1 MRNTTPSNSRR
12 PGDGRSRKNGRR
24 SRGTDA
30 QRLTWDSPSSSRQH
44 RPDRSSRQSETGA
57 ERSSHQ
63 SSRPSFDDVAHRDS
77 SRPRSTAGDSRANQA
92 PRASE
97 QYVREQ
103 RPQARATRG
112 SRRTDEGRASRGRSA
127 GDLDSAAAVGKKN
140 AGARGARGARAT
152 SAGPDDGRQGS
163 INNRGAAG
171 ASPRRGRFGLNRW
184 TQWWQRSGSAA
195 RSAAGG
201 SFTTRL
207 RKFLPG
213 IAATHVSVIGV
224 IIAVALIIL
233 LALDLSFVAA
243 PATIASLWLTFNLAP
258 LSMSGADLG
267 LLPLLPALGYALWI
281 ALRIRSVVRERISVS
296 DVRMLVGCSLAVPIL
311 LTLTALAM
319 LWDAQPVLPV
329 NVPSVWMSVLS
340 TFALNA
346 LAIIFGMGKRL
357 WRALLRFYGM
367 PQWPVDAFRLGMA
380 FLAAMGGIGALVVI
394 VSLIAHWSAFTDAY
408 SIASGVGGK
417 IGLTLLW
424 IAYFPNMA
432 LASASVLAGAEA
444 NFGAAQVSLFTATR
458 AELPPVPVL
467 AAMPGD
473 VFPAAWLGL
482 FIPAAVAILVYR
494 RFLSQRRVVV
504 SPYGTVGVAA
514 LSAGI
519 VGMVAAWLNSGVVGA
534 YGWSGPNPWLT
545 GAVAAG
551 WMFAVGVITM
561 AVIGIRRGRNASPRE
576 VSASDRGGTR
586 EVDAAKGDRHSAE
599 QDSAAESRDDDNPA
613 AQRVESADGE
623 SAVDDHVAGDKSD
636 ADIESNVGNK
646 ADADNESG
654 DGEPGDDSDDG
665 DDDGS
670 SEDSDEENTADGKVK
685 GKSSYSG
692 ARETEAVDAKKTE
705 VEASEAEQSD
715 SADSDTAETENDSE
729 PSAGGSSQ
737 DGTSHDGTSQGGTTD
752 DPR

>member
-1 MRNTTPSNSRR
+1 MRSGT
-12 PGDGRSRKNGRR
+12 GD
-24 SRGTDA
+24 A
-30 QRLTWDSPSSSRQH
+30 
-44 RPDRSSRQSETGA
+44 DRA
-57 ERSSHQ
+57 V
-63 SSRPSFDDVAHRDS
+63 D
-77 SRPRSTAGDSRANQA
+77 
-92 PRASE
+92 
-97 QYVREQ
+97 
-103 RPQARATRG
+103 
-112 SRRTDEGRASRGRSA
+112 
-127 GDLDSAAAVGKKN
+127 VGKKN
-140 AGARGARGARAT
+140 SGVRGARGARRN
-152 SAGPDDGRQGS
+152 SGGPDYGRKGS
-163 INNRGAAG
+163 ESNRGAEG
-171 ASPRRGRFGLNRW
+171 VSSRGRRVGLNRW
-184 TQWWQRSGSAA
+184 TQWWGRSGSAA

-329 NVPSVWMSVLS
+329 SVPSVWMSVLS

-357 WRALLRFYGM
+357 WRALLRFYGV
-367 PQWPVDAFRLGMA
+367 PQWPVDAVRLGMA
-380 FLAAMGGIGALVVI
+380 FLVAMGGIGALVV
-394 VSLIAHWSAFTDAY
+394 VVGLIAHWSAFTDAY
-408 SIASGVGGK
+408 SIASGAGGK
-417 IGLTLLW
+417 IGLTLVW

-473 VFPAAWLGL
+473 VLSGAWLGL

-519 VGMVAAWLNSGVVGA
+519 VGMVAAWLTSGVVGA
-534 YGWSGPNPWLT
+534 YGWSGPTPWLT
-545 GAVAAG
+545 GAVATG

-561 AVIGIRRGRNASPRE
+561 AVIGIRRGRSTSPRE
-576 VSASDRGGTR
+576 VNASDRGGTR
-586 EVDAAKGDRHSAE
+586 ETDTTKGDQHNAEPDDAA
-599 QDSAAESRDDDNPA
+599 DSPNDDKPA
-613 AQRVESADGE
+613 AQRIESENSEVASEDPDVDSE
-623 SAVDDHVAGDKSD
+623 SVDSNSGDAREAEVDDAKETDL
-636 ADIESNVGNK
+636 EP
-646 ADADNESG
+646 DNIAL
-654 DGEPGDDSDDG
+654 D
-665 DDDGS
+665 
-670 SEDSDEENTADGKVK
+670 
-685 GKSSYSG
+685 
-692 ARETEAVDAKKTE
+692 
-705 VEASEAEQSD
+705 SEAERSETDPAELKQTA
-715 SADSDTAETENDSE
+715 SANNDDMETDNDSE
-729 PSAGGSSQ
+729 PSTST
-737 DGTSHDGTSQGGTTD
+737 TSHDDTPQDSTSD

>member
-1 MRNTTPSNSRR
+1 MR
-12 PGDGRSRKNGRR
+12 G
-24 SRGTDA
+24 
-30 QRLTWDSPSSSRQH
+30 
-44 RPDRSSRQSETGA
+44 
-57 ERSSHQ
+57 
-63 SSRPSFDDVAHRDS
+63 V
-77 SRPRSTAGDSRANQA
+77 
-92 PRASE
+92 
-97 QYVREQ
+97 
-103 RPQARATRG
+103 
-112 SRRTDEGRASRGRSA
+112 
-127 GDLDSAAAVGKKN
+127 GDLDDAAAGGKKN
-140 AGARGARGARAT
+140 AGARGTRGARAT
-152 SAGPDDGRQGS
+152 SSDPGDRRRGS
-163 INNRGAAG
+163 GSDRGVEG
-171 ASPRRGRFGLNRW
+171 ASPRGRRFGLNRW
-184 TQWWQRSGSAA
+184 TQWWQKSGSAA
-195 RSAAGG
+195 RSSAGG

-311 LTLTALAM
+311 LSLTALAM

-329 NVPSVWMSVLS
+329 NVPSVWMAVVS

-367 PQWPVDAFRLGMA
+367 PQWPVDAFRLGMV
-380 FLAAMGGIGALVVI
+380 FLAAMGGIGAFVVI

-545 GAVAAG
+545 GAVAAA

-561 AVIGIRRGRNASPRE
+561 AVIGIRRGRTASTRE
-576 VSASDRGGTR
+576 VNASDRGGSR
-586 EVDAAKGDRHSAE
+586 EADAAKGEDRDAE
-599 QDSAAESRDDDNPA
+599 QDEAAASRNDDKSA
-613 AQRVESADGE
+613 AQRVESADGD
-623 SAVDDHVAGDKSD
+623 SVDDESD
-636 ADIESNVGNK
+636 A
-646 ADADNESG
+646 
-654 DGEPGDDSDDG
+654 DG
-665 DDDGS
+665 DDDGNTD
-670 SEDSDEENTADGKVK
+670 DSDGEDTADRKANGE
-685 GKSSYSG
+685 SSHDHALGSEPDE
-692 ARETEAVDAKKTE
+692 AKETEPVADTSAL
-705 VEASEAEQSD
+705 ASEAVQTEADSTENEQAA
-715 SADSDTAETENDSE
+715 SADNDDTESNNDSE
-729 PSAGGSSQ
+729 SSAGNTSHGGKSAGGMP
-737 DGTSHDGTSQGGTTD
+737 QGGASD
-752 DPR
+752 DPH

>member
-127 GDLDSAAAVGKKN
+127 GDLGSAAAVGKKN

-346 LAIIFGMGKRL
+346 LAIVFGMGKRL
-357 WRALLRFYGM
+357 WRALLRFYCM

-519 VGMVAAWLNSGVVGA
+519 IGMVAAWLNSGVVGA
-534 YGWSGPNPWLT
+534 YGWSGLNPWLT

-576 VSASDRGGTR
+576 VNASDRGGTR
-586 EVDAAKGDRHSAE
+586 EVDATKGDRHSAE

-623 SAVDDHVAGDKSD
+623 SAVDDQVAGDESD
-636 ADIESNVGNK
+636 ADSESNVGNK
-646 ADADNESG
+646 ADAD
-654 DGEPGDDSDDG
+654 DDSDDG

-685 GKSSYSG
+685 GKSSHSG
-692 ARETEAVDAKKTE
+692 ARETEAVDAKETE

-715 SADSDTAETENDSE
+715 SDDSDTAETENDSE

-737 DGTSHDGTSQGGTTD
+737 DGISHDDTSQGGRTD

>member
-12 PGDGRSRKNGRR
+12 PGDGRSRKNGRL

-112 SRRTDEGRASRGRSA
+112 SRRTDEDRASRGRGA
-127 GDLDSAAAVGKKN
+127 GNLDNAAAAGKKN
-140 AGARGARGARAT
+140 AGARGTRGARTT
-152 SAGPDDGRQGS
+152 SAGPDDGRRGS
-163 INNRGAAG
+163 GSDRGAAG
-171 ASPRRGRFGLNRW
+171 ASPRGRRFGLNRW

-357 WRALLRFYGM
+357 WWALLRFYGV

-408 SIASGVGGK
+408 SIAPGVGGK

-473 VFPAAWLGL
+473 VFPGAWLGL

-519 VGMVAAWLNSGVVGA
+519 VAMVAAWLNSGVVGA
-534 YGWSGPNPWLT
+534 YGWSGPTPWLT

-561 AVIGIRRGRNASPRE
+561 AVIGIRRGRSTSPRE
-576 VSASDRGGTR
+576 VNGSERGGSR
-586 EVDAAKGDRHSAE
+586 EAE
-599 QDSAAESRDDDNPA
+599 QDDPVASRADEKPA
-613 AQRVESADGE
+613 TQRVDSADGE
-623 SAVDDHVAGDKSD
+623 SAGEESDADDESNVGDKSD
-636 ADIESNVGNK
+636 AENESAVSKSDDDDG
-646 ADADNESG
+646 DNESG
-654 DGEPGDDSDDG
+654 I
-665 DDDGS
+665 
-670 SEDSDEENTADGKVK
+670 EDSGEEDTADGKAN
-685 GKSSYSG
+685 GESNHDD
-692 ARETEAVDAKKTE
+692 APEPEADDAKKTGDTTAL
-705 VEASEAEQSD
+705 ASKAVQPETD
-715 SADSDTAETENDSE
+715 SAESKHTESADNHTTESNDGSE
-729 PSAGGSSQ
+729 PSSGNTSQGS
-737 DGTSHDGTSQGGTTD
+737 TSHDASPQGGATD
-752 DPR
+752 DQR